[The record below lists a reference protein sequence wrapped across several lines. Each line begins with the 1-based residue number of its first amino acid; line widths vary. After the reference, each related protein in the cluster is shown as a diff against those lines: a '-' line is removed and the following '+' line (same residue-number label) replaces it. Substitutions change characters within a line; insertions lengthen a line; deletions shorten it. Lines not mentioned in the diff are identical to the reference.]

1 MKFNR
6 ALSFALISNMI
17 FASFSHAIS
26 KELQDLV
33 TLETKSNAVTTRSDK
48 EVMVYHYDIPM
59 SLVEAD
65 IAKRA
70 PQKFVDSLVHEE
82 KGVKYLRWI
91 INPEDTKWW
100 QEIAGFLK
108 DNGITPIKKVYYKGY
123 MTASRSYIIVDP
135 VSKAEFSFK
144 GSTDKTGGFWR
155 DKHQDWDDGK
165 QIRMMTDFV
174 DQQLAKQPKLYNI
187 VLLDE
192 PLAFGIETKNA
203 SGEVVIDQGMIIRSY
218 DTLTNSGKTY
228 VPGFSIMHEEKGREL
243 ARLNGS
249 NNPAEFWNEHYNKP
263 LARAIAEF
271 FALTGM
277 TYDSPHSQNFL
288 VELDEKMRPTGKIVL
303 RDYGDTYLN
312 EEFFEKVKRTDIL
325 KAWEQS
331 NLLKGFT
338 QVGVG
343 ILHGN
348 TAPSW
353 MPLETYNKWGV
364 DFFQEFEK
372 EFKIQTGVEFV
383 NKNAPSYRTKDKEGK
398 PIVDRYRNKQYV
410 LALGAGKKFLDL
422 AEKGQQRDHM
432 TRVCSRVF
440 SF

>member
-6 ALSFALISNMI
+6 ALSFALISNMV

-26 KELQDLV
+26 KELQQLV
-33 TLETKSNAVTTRSDK
+33 TLETKSNAVSTRSDQA
-48 EVMVYHYDIPM
+48 VSVYHYDIPL
-59 SLVEAD
+59 SLIQAD
-65 IAKRA
+65 IAERA
-70 PQKFVDSLVHEE
+70 PVKFMDSLIHEE

-91 INPEDTKWW
+91 INPEDSKWW

-108 DNGITPIKKVYYKGY
+108 DNGVTPVKKIYYKGY

-135 VSKAEFSFK
+135 VTNAEFSFK
-144 GSTDKTGGFWR
+144 GSTDKTGGNWR

-174 DQQLAKQPKLYNI
+174 NDQLKKQPKLENI

-192 PLAFGIETKNA
+192 PVAFGVETRDKT
-203 SGEVVIDQGMIIRSY
+203 GKVVIDQGMIIRSY

-228 VPGFSIMHEEKGREL
+228 VPGFSIVHEQKGREI
-243 ARLNGS
+243 AKLNGS

-263 LARAIAEF
+263 LARALAEF

-288 VELDEKMRPTGKIVL
+288 VELDEKSRPTGKIVL
-303 RDYGDTYLN
+303 RDYGDTYLTQD
-312 EEFFEKVKRTDIL
+312 FFERVGRVDITR
-325 KAWEQS
+325 AWEQS
-331 NLLKGFT
+331 NLVRGA
-338 QVGVG
+338 VSVSVG

-353 MPLETYNKWGV
+353 LPEVVYNQWGI
-364 DFFQEFEK
+364 DFFKEFEK
-372 EFKIQTGVEFV
+372 EFARETGVQLV
-383 NKNAPSYRTKDKEGK
+383 NNSK
-398 PIVDRYRNKQYV
+398 PGANGMYRNKGYSLV
-410 LALGAGKKFLDL
+410 LPAGQKFFKLV
-422 AEKGQQRDHM
+422 EQGKQRDYM
-432 TRVCSRVF
+432 MRCSRIF
-440 SF
+440 M

>member
-17 FASFSHAIS
+17 LASLSHAIS
-26 KELQDLV
+26 KEMQDLV
-33 TLETKSNAVTTRSDK
+33 TLETRSNAVATRSDK

-65 IAKRA
+65 VAERA
-70 PQKFVDSLVHEE
+70 PEKFVNSLVHVE
-82 KGVKYLRWI
+82 KGVVYLRWI
-91 INPEDTKWW
+91 INPEDTTWW
-100 QEIAGFLK
+100 KEIAGFLK
-108 DNGITPIKKVYYKGY
+108 DNGITPIKKSYYKGY

-144 GSTDKTGGFWR
+144 GSTDKTGGHWR

-174 DQQLAKQPKLYNI
+174 DDQLKTQPKLQNI

-192 PLAFGIETKNA
+192 PVAFGIETRDKE
-203 SGEVVIDQGMIIRSY
+203 GKVVIDQGMIIRSY
-218 DTLTNSGKTY
+218 DTLSNSGKTY
-228 VPGFSIMHEEKGREL
+228 VPGFSIVHEDKGREI
-243 ARLNGS
+243 AKLNGS
-249 NNPAEFWNEHYNKP
+249 NNPADFWNEHYNKP

-288 VELDEKMRPTGKIVL
+288 VELDSKMRPTGKIVL
-303 RDYGDTYLN
+303 RDYGDTYLTQ
-312 EEFFEKVKRTDIL
+312 EFFDRVGRTDIT
-325 KAWEQS
+325 KAWEQD
-331 NLLKGFT
+331 NLKRNSAT
-338 QVGVG
+338 VSVG

-353 MPLETYNKWGV
+353 LPTVVYNQWGV
-364 DFFQEFEK
+364 DFFKEFER
-372 EFKIQTGVEFV
+372 EFRLQTGVELI
-383 NKNAPSYRTKDKEGK
+383 NTTAKPGENGMYRTKG
-398 PIVDRYRNKQYV
+398 YS
-410 LALGAGKKFLDL
+410 LALPNGQKFLKL
-422 AEKGQQRDHM
+422 VEQGKQRDFL
-432 TRVCSRVF
+432 TRTCARVF
-440 SF
+440 AM

>member
-6 ALSFALISNMI
+6 ALSFALISNMVW
-17 FASFSHAIS
+17 ASFSHAIS
-26 KELQDLV
+26 KEMQELV
-33 TLETKSNAVTTRSDK
+33 NLETKANAVATRSNQ
-48 EVMVYHYDIPM
+48 EVMVYHYDIPL
-59 SLVEAD
+59 SLVQAD
-65 IAKRA
+65 IAKRS
-70 PQKFVDSLVHEE
+70 PEKFVNSLIHEE

-108 DNGITPIKKVYYKGY
+108 ANGITPVKKVYYKGY

-144 GSTDKTGGFWR
+144 GSTDKTGGHWR

-174 DQQLAKQPKLYNI
+174 EDQIAKQPKLYNI

-192 PLAFGIETKNA
+192 PLAFGIETRDDK
-203 SGEVVIDQGMIIRSY
+203 GKVVIDQGMIIRSY

-228 VPGFSIMHEEKGREL
+228 VPGFSIMHEQKGREI
-243 ARLNGS
+243 AKLNGS
-249 NNPAEFWNEHYNKP
+249 SDPAEYWNEHYNKP

-288 VELDEKMRPTGKIVL
+288 VELDAKMRPTGKIVL
-303 RDYGDTYLN
+303 RDYGDTYLTQD
-312 EEFFEKVKRTDIL
+312 FFDKVGRTDIT

-331 NLLKGFT
+331 NLKKGYAS
-338 QVGVG
+338 VSVG

-348 TAPSW
+348 EPPTW
-353 MPLETYNKWGV
+353 MSIETYNQWGK
-364 DFFQEFEK
+364 DFFAEFER
-372 EFKIQTGVEFV
+372 EIKIQTGTALV
-383 NKNAPSYRTKDKEGK
+383 NKGGVGVSGMYRGK
-398 PIVDRYRNKQYV
+398 TYNITTEE
-410 LALGAGKKFLDL
+410 GKKFIELI
-422 AEKGQQRDHM
+422 AKNQQRDAL
-432 TRVCSRVF
+432 TRACSRIF
-440 SF
+440 SM